1 MISGVLRKK
10 SINKSRIILLLLAW
24 TVFAVACD
32 DGGGGS
38 DAPQRYTRIVN
49 FRMVGDSTR
58 LQDFVTVT
66 NDIDLADL
74 AMAELQLPFSERTLF
89 PIGPID
95 RGDGDHNFHSAEQPD
110 FIWNWHFLPEDW
122 TLTDAANPLCDGN
135 AVIVEQA
142 IDYWV
147 DTVGQFCPSGARVFS
162 VRQIVFD

>member
-1 MISGVLRKK
+1 MKTGSNWSRK
-10 SINKSRIILLLLAW
+10 ILPLLAW
-24 TVFAVACD
+24 SVFAVACD

-38 DAPQRYTRIVN
+38 IAPPLYPGIVA
-49 FRMVGDSTR
+49 FRMVGDSTGD
-58 LQDFVTVT
+58 QDFVAVT

-95 RGDGDHNFHSAEQPD
+95 RGDGGHNFHQSDQPI
-110 FIWNWHFLPEDW
+110 FEWNWHFLPEDW

-147 DTVGQFCPSGARVFS
+147 DTVGQFCPSGARVVS
-162 VRQIVFD
+162 VLIIVP